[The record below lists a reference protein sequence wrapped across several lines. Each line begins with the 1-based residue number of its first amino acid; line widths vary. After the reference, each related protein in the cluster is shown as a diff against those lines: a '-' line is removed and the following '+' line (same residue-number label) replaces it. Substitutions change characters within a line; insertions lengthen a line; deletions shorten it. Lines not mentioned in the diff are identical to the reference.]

1 MLKKLVHKICIN
13 KDCEKFNVPQ
23 EPGLYLC
30 EVCQGELQ
38 PVYVWNKQALAAIA
52 LVGGAAVMLAGIF
65 GFEYTAN
72 RLAPMEAMRV
82 LSGLD
87 HLVKMDTSGRSIGG
101 KTVLANGTV
110 TYVTTRDFGERPFIE
125 RKEGDAIIF
134 RHRHEYANG
143 EEFRWEL
150 NTNLKHVYFFV
161 DRATAAKLLTK
172 GSGDGGTTI
181 SAKAPAGQD
190 EFYKMDS
197 TPGTEKFVVVYSD
210 KTLGDFDGADTIDAS
225 KFSGIVRRL
234 EKDPDVVVYHVE
246 LPHVSA

>member
-1 MLKKLVHKICIN
+1 MLKKLVHKICTN

-30 EVCQGELQ
+30 EVCQSELQ

-52 LVGGAAVMLAGIF
+52 VMGGAAVMLAAVF
-65 GFEYTAN
+65 GYEYAAN

-87 HLVKMDTSGRSIGG
+87 RLMKMDTSGRSIGG
-101 KTVLANGTV
+101 KTVLADGTV
-110 TYVTTRDFGERPFIE
+110 WYVSSKDFGERPFIE
-125 RKEGDAIIF
+125 RKEGDSIVF
-134 RHRHEYANG
+134 RHRHEYVNG

-150 NTNLKHVYFFV
+150 NTNLKRVYFFV
-161 DRATAAKLLTK
+161 DRGAEAKLLTK
-172 GSGDGGTTI
+172 GAGDGGTKI
-181 SAKAPAGQD
+181 SAQAPSGQD
-190 EFYKMDS
+190 QYYKMDNI
-197 TPGTEKFVVVYSD
+197 PGTEKFVVVYSD
-210 KTLGDFDGADTIDAS
+210 KPLVDLDGADTIEAS

-246 LPHVSA
+246 LPHVKA